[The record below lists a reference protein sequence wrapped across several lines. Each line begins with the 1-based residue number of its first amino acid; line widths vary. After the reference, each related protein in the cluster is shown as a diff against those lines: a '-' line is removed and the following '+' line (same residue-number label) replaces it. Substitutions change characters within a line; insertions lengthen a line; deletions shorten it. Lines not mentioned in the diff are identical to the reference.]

1 MKQFLLLLFFGVIS
15 FTAGAQ
21 VTVSGV
27 VTDAMNEPLP
37 GITVAV
43 ENTASGTITDQDGKY
58 NTQLYTL
65 MY

>member
-1 MKQFLLLLFFGVIS
+1 MKNNTLKNLLLMKQFLLLLFFGVIS

-37 GITVAV
+37 GITVV
-43 ENTASGTITDQDGKY
+43 
-58 NTQLYTL
+58 L
-65 MY
+65 